1 MGELKICE
9 IVHEMKIMIEILC
22 QLNVRLS
29 EPKFRLFADCSLK
42 FNEDINC
49 LFSRLRS
56 SDEEK
61 KILIRIFFC

>member
-29 EPKFRLFADCSLK
+29 EPKFFDCSL
-42 FNEDINC
+42 IVH
-49 LFSRLRS
+49 
-56 SDEEK
+56 
-61 KILIRIFFC
+61 